1 MIAWL
6 SCHLMGEPFLCEIQE
21 LSCKFRVGST
31 VNQFLKCPKMLA
43 FICANFL

>member
-1 MIAWL
+1 MDSL
-6 SCHLMGEPFLCEIQE
+6 YECERE
-21 LSCKFRVGST
+21 KNDA